1 MRHAGTQIC
10 QFIENNMLLEEIIKP
25 DRVLCNAQA
34 RSKKHC
40 LEILSEL
47 LVRPTPEISS
57 DDIFARLIERE
68 RLGCT
73 SLEQGIAFPH
83 CRVDGIKV
91 NVAALIKLSEPVDF
105 DSPDGEDVDL
115 VFGMMVPTEIN
126 ESHQANISSIAE
138 LLGDRDLREEM
149 RAAKTSSELYDSLID
164 ASVSTA
170 AAGDR
175 KKLILMVGLT
185 DDLDFMGAM
194 DGDWE
199 TATGVPA

>member
-1 MRHAGTQIC
+1 
-10 QFIENNMLLEEIIKP
+10 MLLEDFIKP
-25 DRVLCNAQA
+25 DRVLCNAHA

-40 LEILSEL
+40 LEIMSEL

-57 DDIFARLIERE
+57 DDIFERLIERE

-73 SLEQGIAFPH
+73 GLDQGIAFPH

-105 DSPDGEDVDL
+105 DSPDGEDVDI

-138 LLGDRDLREEM
+138 LLGDRELRQKM
-149 RAAKTSSELYDSLID
+149 RAATTSSELYDSLID
-164 ASVSTA
+164 ASVSTVIINMKA
-170 AAGDR
+170 AQGS
-175 KKLILMVGLT
+175 
-185 DDLDFMGAM
+185 
-194 DGDWE
+194 
-199 TATGVPA
+199 